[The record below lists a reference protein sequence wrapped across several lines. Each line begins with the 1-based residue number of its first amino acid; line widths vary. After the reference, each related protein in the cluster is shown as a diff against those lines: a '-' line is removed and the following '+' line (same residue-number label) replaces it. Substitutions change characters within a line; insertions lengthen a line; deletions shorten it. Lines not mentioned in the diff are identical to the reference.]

1 MHKNGKENVMK
12 VKTLLLL
19 LVLMAGI
26 GGLGYYFGY
35 WEKIKTQPDVEDVP
49 VPEIEEPEE
58 DPAPTKE
65 DIQKEQK
72 QLNKSIKIFQT
83 ARVKKMMSEKERK
96 QLEKILNEST
106 LDEEVRWNAEYAA
119 DVLYA
124 KWCVFY
130 KVNVDYSIV
139 DPSEHSKCG
148 YCDGKGD
155 RECYSCYGDGI
166 CWRCKGSGKARASS
180 SNDTSRYDYRY
191 RRYYGRR
198 GRPLRGARSF
208 KYGPSKFACSCVGG
222 KCGKCKG
229 EGKITCKSCNGSGI
243 VALDDYKRQLAI
255 ALEGIK
261 EHIQEN
267 TKILKQMQEDEE
279 KSVKPETEQ
288 K

>member
-1 MHKNGKENVMK
+1 
-12 VKTLLLL
+12 
-19 LVLMAGI
+19 MAGI

-35 WEKIKTQPDVEDVP
+35 WEKVKTQPDVEDVP

-58 DPAPTKE
+58 DSAPTKE

-83 ARVKKMMSEKERK
+83 ARVKKMMPEKERK

-124 KWCVFY
+124 KWCAFY
-130 KVNVDYSIV
+130 RVRVDYSIF
-139 DPSEHSKCG
+139 DASKHQKCRYCG
-148 YCDGKGD
+148 GNGS
-155 RECYSCYGDGI
+155 RECLRCSGDGI
-166 CWRCKGSGKARASS
+166 CGHCKGSGKARSVRNDVTDYSS
-180 SNDTSRYDYRY
+180 
-191 RRYYGRR
+191 
-198 GRPLRGARSF
+198 RSF
-208 KYGPSKFACSCVGG
+208 ETRDLSCSSCVLG
-222 KCGKCKG
+222 KCSECKG
-229 EGKITCKSCNGSGI
+229 KGKIVCISCNESGVI